1 MVLVSVDA
9 REIAKGVRGK
19 WNEIEDGISTIA
31 PRGKTSF
38 PLTFQEEGV
47 WGALRVGSSEVNP
60 AADSRRRKAVWQMS
74 CAAGEGRATRTSSI
88 WVRFRQQE
96 VSNFKPHP
104 ASTFFRGASRSQ
116 YLTGLRWNRYP
127 NVCGWQAECLHISHR
142 MSRLG
147 WRHARQTSNT
157 KPPERDESRAAQ
169 RSGRKM
175 MRLVVVFPHAL
186 KPKKQRNSTELIFSK
201 HIKHS
206 YEKREFKCV
215 CKRNSSFFAA

>member
-9 REIAKGVRGK
+9 REIAEGVRGK

-60 AADSRRRKAVWQMS
+60 AADSRRRKAVCQMS

-147 WRHARQTSNT
+147 WRHARQTSNM
-157 KPPERDESRAAQ
+157 KLPRKRWKSSGAKEWKENDETRCRFPARLEAKEAEKLNRAYLQ
-169 RSGRKM
+169 
-175 MRLVVVFPHAL
+175 
-186 KPKKQRNSTELIFSK
+186 
-201 HIKHS
+201 
-206 YEKREFKCV
+206 
-215 CKRNSSFFAA
+215 